1 MAAGGRPRRARQGC
15 IRAACLL
22 LAVAGLVFTV
32 LAGIKASM
40 QAGLVAQRGPLTED
54 VLGPLA
60 NIFVC
65 ITFAWQV
72 DKLGFLQLVRAAPPP
87 FRKVLIQPHMRQTK
101 LLTPGSAAAL
111 RGCCMALRVRRHC
124 LLPYRLHALLSL
136 SLPRH
141 ETLSGSIVSACQEA
155 APHAM
160 NCAPVSAAEA
170 PLVQL
175 VVEQL
180 QLSDPCLDP
189 PQPVDSC
196 CSAPLFR

>member
-65 ITFAWQV
+65 ITFAWQI

-87 FRKVLIQPHMRQTK
+87 FRKVPLQPHMRQTK
-101 LLTPGSAAAL
+101 LLTPGSAVAAL
-111 RGCCMALRVRRHC
+111 LRLYAAVAWLCESAGIACFRIGCMPCCHSVC
-124 LLPYRLHALLSL
+124 LA
-136 SLPRH
+136 
-141 ETLSGSIVSACQEA
+141 TK
-155 APHAM
+155 
-160 NCAPVSAAEA
+160 
-170 PLVQL
+170 
-175 VVEQL
+175 
-180 QLSDPCLDP
+180 PCLAA
-189 PQPVDSC
+189 S
-196 CSAPLFR
+196 